1 MIMCKPKGVC
11 YIFKKFI
18 YVSFYHFSTM
28 HQYGTGIKWH
38 VITSR
43 YQELAL
49 KVTQINAEISSIK
62 QSAKIC
68 TKIRQNFCLKA

>member
-1 MIMCKPKGVC
+1 
-11 YIFKKFI
+11 
-18 YVSFYHFSTM
+18 M